1 MLKLLEV
8 LMRFLILGGTKF
20 ANSILT
26 NQEISFKNLMVLEN
40 AISFTKKVVRRY
52 DDKFGKAGAK
62 IGYLINIRKPAR
74 SVSTAGQGIQL
85 QDYIERSVPLV
96 LNKQYQQAAAFTSS
110 DLALSLD
117 DFSNRVTKPKIV
129 QIANDIDFDG
139 MQQFQNVPA
148 EVGTPGTVPNTPDTY
163 LNALQVLADEGFP
176 VDEEEGLSV
185 HISPRMQRAIFPA
198 LQGLVASATGTQFA
212 FLRNLAKGEGGEEDY
227 FRGLVA
233 KGLGF
238 DWFMTQNAP
247 TFTTG
252 AQGGVPVVNGAG
264 QTGSSLVT
272 NGWTAAAAARLA
284 QGDIIFLAG
293 VHRINPLTR
302 QSTGDLRPF
311 VVLAAV
317 NSDGAGNATI
327 PIACVD
333 GDGIT
338 LAGPYQTV
346 DVSPANG
353 ASITV
358 QGGASVQS
366 YRGVAFHPEAFTFG
380 CADLEMYENQ
390 HMMEMAADK
399 EIGLAIRMWA
409 QPDIN
414 TDRLLMRLDVLGGW
428 LTMYGQ
434 AAVRIA
440 S

>member
-1 MLKLLEV
+1 M
-8 LMRFLILGGTKF
+8 
-20 ANSILT
+20 ILT

-40 AISFTKKVVRRY
+40 SISFTKKVVRRY

-62 IGYLINIRKPAR
+62 IGYVLNIRKPAR

-96 LNKQYQQAAAFTSS
+96 LNKQYQQACAFTSS
-110 DLALSLD
+110 DMALSLD
-117 DFSNRVTKPKIV
+117 DFTNRVTKPKIV
-129 QIANDIDFDG
+129 QLANDIDYDG
-139 MQQFQNVPA
+139 LQQFQNVPA

-176 VDEEEGLSV
+176 VDEAEGLSV

-198 LQGLVASATGTQFA
+198 LQGLVATATGTQFA
-212 FLRNLAKGEGGEEDY
+212 FLRNMAKGEGGEADY
-227 FRGLVA
+227 FKGLVA

-252 AQGGVPVVNGAG
+252 TQGGTPLVNGAN
-264 QTGSSLVT
+264 QTGSSIIT
-272 NGWTAAAAARLA
+272 NGWTAAAAPRLNA
-284 QGDIIFLAG
+284 GDVITFAG

-302 QSTGDLRPF
+302 QSTGDLRQF
-311 VVLAAV
+311 VVTANV
-317 NSDGAGNATI
+317 SSDGSGNATI

-353 ASITV
+353 AAVSV
-358 QGGASVQS
+358 QGASAVQS

-399 EIGLAIRMWA
+399 ELGLAIRMWG

-428 LTMYGQ
+428 ITMYPQGG
-434 AAVRIA
+434 VRIA

>member
-1 MLKLLEV
+1 M
-8 LMRFLILGGTKF
+8 
-20 ANSILT
+20 ANEILT

-40 AISFTKKVVRRY
+40 SISFTKKVVRRY
-52 DDKFGKAGAK
+52 DDKFGRAGAK
-62 IGYLINIRKPAR
+62 IGYVLNIRKPAR

-85 QDYIERSVPLV
+85 QDYIERSVPLT
-96 LNKQYQQAAAFTSS
+96 LNKQYQQACAFTSS
-110 DLALSLD
+110 DLSLSLD
-117 DFSNRVTKPKIV
+117 DFTNRVTKPKIV

-139 MQQFQNVPA
+139 MQQFVNVPA
-148 EVGTPGTVPNTPDTY
+148 EVGTPGTVPSTADTY

-185 HISPRMQRAIFPA
+185 HISPRMQRGIFPA
-198 LQGLVASATGTQFA
+198 LQGLVSTATGTQFA
-212 FLRNLAKGEGGEEDY
+212 FLRNMAKGEGGEADY
-227 FRGLVA
+227 FKGLVA

-247 TFTTG
+247 AFTTG
-252 AQGGVPVVNGAG
+252 LQGGTPTVNGAG
-264 QTGSSLVT
+264 QTGSNIVT
-272 NGWTAAAAARLA
+272 QAWSNSTQVLN
-284 QGDIIFLAG
+284 QGDIIFFAG

-311 VVLAAV
+311 VVLQNV
-317 NSDGAGNATI
+317 VSSGGGAATI

-353 ASITV
+353 AAITV
-358 QGGASVQS
+358 SGAGNVQS
-366 YRGVAFHPEAFTFG
+366 SRGLAFHPEAFCFG
-380 CADLEMYENQ
+380 CADLEMYEKQ
-390 HMMEMAADK
+390 HIMEMAADK
-399 EIGLAIRMWA
+399 ELGLAIRMWA

-434 AAVRIA
+434 GAVRIA

>member
-1 MLKLLEV
+1 M
-8 LMRFLILGGTKF
+8 
-20 ANSILT
+20 ANLILT

-40 AISFTKKVVRRY
+40 SISFTKKVVRRY
-52 DDKFGKAGAK
+52 DDKFGRAGAK
-62 IGYLINIRKPAR
+62 IGYILNIRKPAR

-96 LNKQYQQAAAFTSS
+96 LNKQYQQACAFTSS
-110 DLALSLD
+110 DLSLSLD
-117 DFSNRVTKPKIV
+117 DFTNRVTKPKIV
-129 QIANDIDFDG
+129 QLANDIDYDG
-139 MQQFQNVPA
+139 LQQFVNVPA

-163 LNALQVLADEGFP
+163 LNALQILADEGFP
-176 VDEEEGLSV
+176 VDDEEGLSV

-198 LQGLVASATGTQFA
+198 LQGLVATGAGTSVFA
-212 FLRNLAKGEGGEEDY
+212 FLRNLKPGEGGESDY
-227 FRGLVA
+227 YKGLVA

-252 AQGGVPVVNGAG
+252 TQGGTPTVNGAN
-264 QTGSSLVT
+264 QTGSSIISQA
-272 NGWTAAAAARLA
+272 WTASTTVLNA
-284 QGDIIFLAG
+284 GDVIFFAG

-311 VVLAAV
+311 VVTSAV
-317 NSDGAGNATI
+317 TSNGSGAATI
-327 PIACVD
+327 PIASVD

-358 QGGASVQS
+358 QGASAVQS
-366 YRGVAFHPEAFTFG
+366 YRGIAFHPEAFTFG
-380 CADLEMYENQ
+380 CADLEMYDNQ
-390 HMMEMAADK
+390 HIMEMAADK
-399 EIGLAIRMWA
+399 ELGLAIRMWA
-409 QPDIN
+409 MPDIN

-428 LTMYGQ
+428 LTMYPQG
-434 AAVRIA
+434 ACRIA

>member
-1 MLKLLEV
+1 M
-8 LMRFLILGGTKF
+8 
-20 ANSILT
+20 ANLILT
-26 NQEISFKNLMVLEN
+26 NYEISFKNLMVLEN
-40 AISFTKKVVRRY
+40 AISFTKKVIRRY
-52 DDKFGKAGAK
+52 DDKFGRSGAK
-62 IGYLINIRKPAR
+62 IGYILNVRKPAR

-85 QDYIERSVPLV
+85 QDYIERSVPLT

-110 DLALSLD
+110 DMALSLD
-117 DFSNRVTKPKIV
+117 DFTNRVTKPKIV
-129 QIANDIDFDG
+129 QLANDIDYDG
-139 MQQFQNVPA
+139 LQQFLNVPA

-176 VDEEEGLSV
+176 VDDEEGLSV

-198 LQGLVASATGTQFA
+198 LQGLVATGAGTSTFA

-227 FRGLVA
+227 FKGLVA

-252 AQGGVPVVNGAG
+252 TQGGTPTVNGAN
-264 QTGSSLVT
+264 QTGSSIASQAWSNNT
-272 NGWTAAAAARLA
+272 NVLNA
-284 QGDIIFLAG
+284 GDIVFFAG

-311 VVLAAV
+311 VITASVSSNGSGQANL
-317 NSDGAGNATI
+317 

-346 DVSPANG
+346 DVSPANS

-358 QGGASVQS
+358 SGASAVQS
-366 YRGVAFHPEAFTFG
+366 YRGVAFHPEAFCFG

-399 EIGLAIRMWA
+399 ELGLAIRMWA

-428 LTMYGQ
+428 LTMYPQ
-434 AAVRIA
+434 AACRIA

>member
-1 MLKLLEV
+1 MAYL
-8 LMRFLILGGTKF
+8 
-20 ANSILT
+20 ILT

-40 AISFTKKVVRRY
+40 SISFTKKVKRNY
-52 DDKFGKAGAK
+52 DDKFGRSGAK
-62 IGYLINIRKPAR
+62 IGYILNIRKPAR

-85 QDYIERSVPLV
+85 QDYIERSVPLI

-110 DLALSLD
+110 DMALSLD
-117 DFSNRVTKPKIV
+117 DFTNRVTKPKIV
-129 QIANDIDFDG
+129 QLANDIDYDG
-139 MQQFQNVPA
+139 LQQFVNVPA
-148 EVGTPGTVPNTPDTY
+148 EVGTPGTVPNTVDTY
-163 LNALQVLADEGFP
+163 LNALQILADEGFP
-176 VDEEEGLSV
+176 IDDEEGLSV

-198 LQGLVASATGTQFA
+198 MQGLVATGSGTANFS
-212 FLRNLAKGEGGEEDY
+212 FLRNLAKGEGGEAD
-227 FRGLVA
+227 FFKGLVA

-252 AQGGVPVVNGAG
+252 TQGGTPTVNGAN
-264 QTGSSLVT
+264 QTGSSIVT
-272 NGWTAAAAARLA
+272 QAWSNSTAILN
-284 QGDIIFLAG
+284 QGDVIFFAG

-311 VVLAAV
+311 VVTAPV
-317 NSDGAGNATI
+317 SSNGSGAATI

-346 DVSPANG
+346 DVSPANSASVTVSG
-353 ASITV
+353 AS
-358 QGGASVQS
+358 AVQS
-366 YRGVAFHPEAFTFG
+366 YRGVAFHPEAFCFG
-380 CADLEMYENQ
+380 CADLEMYDNQ

-399 EIGLAIRMWA
+399 ELGLAIRMWA

-428 LTMYGQ
+428 LTMYPQG
-434 AAVRIA
+434 ACRIA

>member
-1 MLKLLEV
+1 M
-8 LMRFLILGGTKF
+8 
-20 ANSILT
+20 ILT

-40 AISFTKKVVRRY
+40 SISFTKKVVRRY

-62 IGYLINIRKPAR
+62 IGYILNIRKPAR

-96 LNKQYQQAAAFTSS
+96 LNKQYQQACAFTSS

-117 DFSNRVTKPKIV
+117 DFTNRVTKPKIV
-129 QIANDIDFDG
+129 QLANDIDYDG
-139 MQQFQNVPA
+139 MQQFANVPA

-198 LQGLVASATGTQFA
+198 LQGLVSTASGTQFA
-212 FLRNLAKGEGGEEDY
+212 FLRNMAKGEGGAEDY
-227 FRGLVA
+227 FKGLVA

-252 AQGGVPVVNGAG
+252 TQGGTPTVNGAG
-264 QTGSSLVT
+264 QTGSSIITQAWSNSITNVLV
-272 NGWTAAAAARLA
+272 A
-284 QGDIIFLAG
+284 GDIVFFAG

-311 VVLAAV
+311 VVTANV
-317 NSDGAGNATI
+317 NSSGAGAVTI

-353 ASITV
+353 AAITV
-358 QGGASVQS
+358 QGASAVQS
-366 YRGVAFHPEAFTFG
+366 YRGLAFHPEAFCFG

-390 HMMEMAADK
+390 HIMEMAADK
-399 EIGLAIRMWA
+399 ELGLAIRMWA
-409 QPDIN
+409 MPDIN

-428 LTMYGQ
+428 LTMYPQ
-434 AAVRIA
+434 AGVRIA

>member
-1 MLKLLEV
+1 L
-8 LMRFLILGGTKF
+8 
-20 ANSILT
+20 ANLILT

-40 AISFTKKVVRRY
+40 SISFTKKVVRRY
-52 DDKFGKAGAK
+52 DDKFGRSGAK
-62 IGYLINIRKPAR
+62 IGYILNIRKPAR

-96 LNKQYQQAAAFTSS
+96 LNKQYQQACAFTSS
-110 DLALSLD
+110 DLSLSLD
-117 DFSNRVTKPKIV
+117 DFTNRVTKPKIV
-129 QIANDIDFDG
+129 QLANDIDYDG
-139 MQQFQNVPA
+139 LQQFQNVPA
-148 EVGTPGTVPNTPDTY
+148 EVGTPGTVPNTADTY

-176 VDEEEGLSV
+176 VDEEESLSV

-198 LQGLVASATGTQFA
+198 LQGLVAAGTGGSTFA
-212 FLRNLAKGEGGEEDY
+212 FMRNMAKGEGGEAD
-227 FRGLVA
+227 FFKGLVA

-252 AQGGVPVVNGAG
+252 TQGGTPTVNGAN
-264 QTGSSLVT
+264 QTGSSIVTQAWSNSITNLLVT
-272 NGWTAAAAARLA
+272 
-284 QGDIIFLAG
+284 GDVIFFAG

-311 VVLAAV
+311 VVTANV
-317 NSDGAGNATI
+317 SSSGAGAATI

-346 DVSPANG
+346 DVSPANAAAVTVSG
-353 ASITV
+353 AS
-358 QGGASVQS
+358 AVQS
-366 YRGVAFHPEAFTFG
+366 YRGLAFHPEAFTFG

-399 EIGLAIRMWA
+399 ELGLAIRMWA

-428 LTMYGQ
+428 LTMYPQ

>member
-1 MLKLLEV
+1 L
-8 LMRFLILGGTKF
+8 
-20 ANSILT
+20 ANLILT

-40 AISFTKKVVRRY
+40 SISFTKKVIRRY
-52 DDKFGKAGAK
+52 DEKFGRAGAK
-62 IGYLINIRKPAR
+62 IGYILNIRKPAR

-96 LNKQYQQAAAFTSS
+96 LNKQYQQACAFTSS
-110 DLALSLD
+110 DLSLSLD
-117 DFSNRVTKPKIV
+117 DFTNRVTKPKIV
-129 QIANDIDFDG
+129 QLANDIDYDG
-139 MQQFQNVPA
+139 LQQFVNVPA

-163 LNALQVLADEGFP
+163 LNALQILADEGFP
-176 VDEEEGLSV
+176 VDDVEGLSV

-198 LQGLVASATGTQFA
+198 LQGLVATGGGTAQFA
-212 FLRNLAKGEGGEEDY
+212 FLRNLKDGVGGEADY
-227 FRGLVA
+227 FKGLVA

-252 AQGGVPVVNGAG
+252 TQGGVPVVNSAG
-264 QTGSSLVT
+264 QTGSSIT
-272 NGWTAAAAARLA
+272 SSGWTASTNVLNA
-284 QGDIIFLAG
+284 GDIITFAG

-302 QSTGDLRPF
+302 QSTGDLRTF
-311 VVLAAV
+311 VVTAAV
-317 NSDGAGNATI
+317 TSNGGGVATI

-338 LAGPYQTV
+338 VAGPYQTV
-346 DVSPANG
+346 DVSPANNAAITVSG
-353 ASITV
+353 AS
-358 QGGASVQS
+358 AVQS

-380 CADLEMYENQ
+380 CADLEMYDNQ
-390 HMMEMAADK
+390 HIMEMAADK
-399 EIGLAIRMWA
+399 ELGLAIRMWA
-409 QPDIN
+409 MPDIN

-434 AAVRIA
+434 GAVRIA